1 MIYVN
6 FYVERGCSLPRG
18 GMGMWAVFM
27 KEEKLLRKRV
37 KLGMLATT
45 VSLLLCA
52 CSQEEAVMQEEP
64 ATVVE
69 LEHKEEGMTNVD
81 GYVLLDQN
89 EPIIFGGDSI
99 SFHGEQITLGEKVI
113 YVDGTLSD
121 EVADKYEY
129 VYNDFVEAA
138 AAFTDGTEE
147 EPMKVYIAP
156 FVYWIDDPD
165 DEGIRVAT
173 SGDVPY
179 GLVIDCDNLHLIG
192 LNSNPS
198 NVVLAVNRGQ
208 TQGAKGNYTMF
219 YFDGKG
225 TRTEN
230 LTMGNYCN
238 IDLKYPLKPELGRA
252 KRADAITQAQLA
264 ITNGDKIVAQNC
276 NFLSRLNACPF
287 VGTNGR
293 ILFKDC
299 HIECTDDALPG
310 TAVFLDCTFGFY
322 SSKPFYNTSGT
333 GAVFLNCEF
342 DSKVEGT
349 QYLTKAG
356 GTVALIDCEFKAESE
371 NFTVEWTPEPNNALR
386 CNQANVT
393 VNGEQIT
400 VAAENPYNTVDIA
413 GTEALK
419 AYKLESDGKVVYNTY
434 NLLKG
439 TDGWDPLN
447 NKAEVEAIDAE
458 ALHYPITMTVKPL
471 RVTAKTGTSDTISY
485 GFSYF
490 RGVSGDGMADAVT
503 WEVEDKLKDY
513 VTLTPNADGTCT
525 YSVVNT
531 GRRSV
536 AGMIYATGE
545 KGLRTGTY
553 ITVTPETL
561 PAPSVLNPTMEIM
574 ASEEFDTD
582 VVKLSYELDGE
593 GEDWSSI
600 TWYRSSDAD
609 GTDKIPVAVSRLNEP
624 EYEYKLTSGD
634 AGYYL
639 IAEIKPKEE
648 GSEYGEAV
656 TLVSERAISADDNL
670 CKEIVTDFQN
680 MPTTL
685 QSEIKE
691 GFFTLDGYK
700 PLDTAEYD
708 WEVPTGSAWTY
719 GEGEGGATGTG
730 LLQSTRGARMLYTPV
745 KGIYG
750 DMNVELIV
758 DTCKSAGQGFGS
770 ATAQYMDVYIKFD
783 TTTLT
788 GYALRIERTN
798 KFSNGVD
805 FTLMEYDNG
814 ETSAISESISAS
826 CYNST
831 CTIQLAVVDG
841 KLTAHVETTKEQN
854 QEQKDA
860 GLVHVVDLTA
870 DVEMNEFGGSGVM
883 HTGTAGGNATM
894 LHEMRIVWNE

>member
-1 MIYVN
+1 M
-6 FYVERGCSLPRG
+6 
-18 GMGMWAVFM
+18 
-27 KEEKLLRKRV
+27 RKGLSAGV
-37 KLGMLATT
+37 LMLTAAM
-45 VSLLLCA
+45 VLCA
-52 CSQEEAVMQEEP
+52 CGQEESVIQEE
-64 ATVVE
+64 TVTVAE
-69 LEHKEEGMTNVD
+69 SESKEEEMTNVD
-81 GYVLLDQN
+81 GYVSLDKE
-89 EPIIFGGDSI
+89 EPIVFGGDSI
-99 SFHGEQITLGEKVI
+99 IYNGEQITLGEKAI

-121 EVADKYEY
+121 EVAGKYEY

-138 AAFTDGTEE
+138 EAFTDGTED
-147 EPMKVYIAP
+147 EPMKVYLAP
-156 FVYWIDDPD
+156 YVYWIDDPD
-165 DEGIRVAT
+165 DEEIRVAA

-179 GLVIDCDNLHLIG
+179 GLVVGCENLHLIG

-208 TQGAKGNYTMF
+208 THGAKGNYTMF

-238 IDLKYPLKPELGRA
+238 VDLEYPLKPELSRE

-264 ITNGDKIVAQNC
+264 ITNGDKIVAINC
-276 NFLSRLNACPF
+276 NFLSRLNTCPF

-342 DSKVEGT
+342 DSKVDGT

-356 GTVALIDCEFKAESE
+356 GTVALIDCEFKAESDQ
-371 NFTVEWTPEPNNALR
+371 FKLEWTPEPNNALR

-393 VNGEQIT
+393 VNGKQII
-400 VAAENPYNTVDIA
+400 VAEENPYNTVDLT

-419 AYKLESDGKVVYNTY
+419 AYKLEKEGKAIYNTY

-447 NKAEVEAIDAE
+447 NKAELEAIDAE

-471 RVTAKTGTSDTISY
+471 RITAKTGTSDTISY

-490 RGVSGDGMADAVT
+490 RGVTGEGMADTVT

-513 VTLTPNADGTCT
+513 VTLTENADGTCT

-536 AGMIYATGE
+536 AGMIYGTGE

-553 ITVTPETL
+553 ITVIPETL
-561 PAPSVLNPTMEIM
+561 PAPEVLNPTIEIT
-574 ASEEFDTD
+574 ASEEYGSDI
-582 VVKLSYELDGE
+582 VKLSYALDGE

-600 TWYRSSDAD
+600 TWYRSSDAK
-609 GTDKIPVAVSRLNEP
+609 GTDKVPVAVSRLNEP

-634 AGYYL
+634 SGYYL
-639 IAEIKPKEE
+639 IAEIMPKEE
-648 GSEYGEAV
+648 GSEYGETISLV
-656 TLVSERAISADDNL
+656 TDRAISETDNL
-670 CKEIVTDFQN
+670 CKEIITDFQN

-708 WEVPTGSAWTY
+708 WEPVTGSAWTY

-730 LLQSTRGARMLYTPV
+730 LLQSARGARMLYTPV
-745 KGIYG
+745 KDSYG
-750 DMNVELIV
+750 DMNVKLVV

-805 FTLMEYDNG
+805 FTLMEYHNG
-814 ETSAISESISAS
+814 ETKAISESISAS

-831 CTIQLAVVDG
+831 CTIQLAVVAG
-841 KLTAHVETTKEQN
+841 KLTAHVETTKEQS

-860 GLVHVVDLTA
+860 GLVHVVDLAA
-870 DVEMNEFGGSGVM
+870 DIEMNEFGGSGVM

-894 LHEMRIVWNE
+894 LHEMSIIWK

>member
-1 MIYVN
+1 MLAITVSM
-6 FYVERGCSLPRG
+6 FMCACGQKDVVQE
-18 GMGMWAVFM
+18 M
-27 KEEKLLRKRV
+27 KEPV
-37 KLGMLATT
+37 TG
-45 VSLLLCA
+45 
-52 CSQEEAVMQEEP
+52 
-64 ATVVE
+64 VE
-69 LEHKEEGMTNVD
+69 LAQKEEGVTNVD
-81 GYVLLDQN
+81 SYVSLDES
-89 EPIIFGGDSI
+89 EPIVFGGDSI
-99 SFHGEQITLGEKVI
+99 IYNGEQITLGQKAI
-113 YVDGTLSD
+113 YVDGMLSD
-121 EVADKYEY
+121 EVAAKYEY

-138 AAFTDGTEE
+138 GDFVDGTEE

-156 FVYWIDDPD
+156 YVYWIDNPD
-165 DEGIRVAT
+165 DEEIRVAT
-173 SGDVPY
+173 SGDIPY
-179 GLVIDCDNLHLIG
+179 GLVIDCENLHLIG

-208 TQGAKGNYTMF
+208 THGAKGNYTMF

-238 IDLKYPLKPELGRA
+238 IDLKYPLKPELNRE

-264 ITNGDKIVAQNC
+264 LTNGDKIVALNC

-342 DSKVEGT
+342 DSKVDDI

-356 GTVALIDCEFKAESE
+356 GTVTLIDCEFKTESKD
-371 NFTVEWTPEPNNALR
+371 FKVEWTPEPNNALR

-400 VAAENPYNTVDIA
+400 VAEENPYNTVDLT

-419 AYKLESDGKVVYNTY
+419 AYKLESNGKVVYNTY

-439 TDGWDPLN
+439 TDGWDPLKN
-447 NKAEVEAIDAE
+447 EAEVEAMDIDA
-458 ALHYPITMTVKPL
+458 LNYPIAMTVKPL
-471 RVTAKTGTSDTISY
+471 RVTAKTGTSDKISY

-490 RGVSGDGMADAVT
+490 RGVSGEEMIDKVT
-503 WEVEDKLKDY
+503 WEVEEKLKDY
-513 VTLTPNADGTCT
+513 VTLTENEDGTCT
-525 YSVVNT
+525 YYVENT

-536 AGMIYATGE
+536 AGMIYAIGE
-545 KGLRTGTY
+545 TGLRTGTY

-561 PAPSVLNPTMEIM
+561 PAPSVSKPMMEIGK
-574 ASEEFDTD
+574 SEKFDTD
-582 VVKLSYELDGE
+582 VVKLSYTLDGE

-600 TWYRSSDAD
+600 TWYRSSDD
-609 GTDKIPVAVSRLNEP
+609 KGTDKIPVAVSRLNEP
-624 EYEYKLTSGD
+624 EYEYKLTCGD
-634 AGYYL
+634 VGYYL
-639 IAEIKPKEE
+639 LAEIMPKEE
-648 GSEYGEAV
+648 GSAYGEVV
-656 TLVSERAISADDNL
+656 TLVTDRTISKEDNL
-670 CKEIVTDFQN
+670 CMEIVTDFQN

-708 WEVPTGSAWTY
+708 WEPTTGAAWTY
-719 GEGEGGATGTG
+719 GSGEGGTTGTG
-730 LLQSTRGARMLYTPV
+730 LLQSVRGARMLYTPV
-745 KGIYG
+745 AGNYD
-750 DMNVELIV
+750 DMSVELVV

-783 TTTLT
+783 TKTLT

-805 FTLMEYDNG
+805 FTLMEYKDG
-814 ETSAISESISAS
+814 MTSPISESVSAS

-831 CTIQLAVVDG
+831 CTIRLALADG
-841 KLTAHVETTKEQN
+841 TLTAHVETTKEQSK
-854 QEQKDA
+854 EQKDA
-860 GLVHVVDLTA
+860 GLAHVVDLVA
-870 DVEMNEFGGSGVM
+870 EVEMNAYGGSGVM

-894 LHEMRIVWNE
+894 LHALKIKWSE

>member
-1 MIYVN
+1 M
-6 FYVERGCSLPRG
+6 
-18 GMGMWAVFM
+18 
-27 KEEKLLRKRV
+27 RKRA
-37 KLGMLATT
+37 K
-45 VSLLLCA
+45 VSLFATMVSLVLCA
-52 CSQEEAVMQEEP
+52 CGQEEAMVQQEE
-64 ATVVE
+64 ASTVME
-69 LEHKEEGMTNVD
+69 QGSEERGIVNVD
-81 GYVLLDQN
+81 GYEALDKE
-89 EPIIFGGDSI
+89 EPIIFCGDSI
-99 SFHGEQITLGEKVI
+99 IYNGEQIALDKRSV

-121 EVADKYEY
+121 EVAAKYEY
-129 VYNDFVEAA
+129 VYNDFTEAA
-138 AAFTDGTEE
+138 AAFMDGTEE
-147 EPMKVYIAP
+147 EPMKVYLAP
-156 FVYWIDDPD
+156 YVYWIDNPD
-165 DEGIRVAT
+165 DEEIRVAT
-173 SGDVPY
+173 SGDIPY
-179 GLVIDCDNLHLIG
+179 GLVIECDNLHLIG

-238 IDLKYPLKPELGRA
+238 VDLEYPLKPELSRA

-264 ITNGDKIVAQNC
+264 LTNGDKIVAINC

-356 GTVALIDCEFKAESE
+356 GTIALIDCEFNAKSES
-371 NFTVEWTPEPNNALR
+371 FKVEWTPEPNNALR
-386 CNQANVT
+386 CNQANVK

-400 VAAENPYNTVDIA
+400 VAAQNPYNTVDLTGA
-413 GTEALK
+413 EALK
-419 AYKLESDGKVVYNTY
+419 AYKLECDGKVVYNTY

-458 ALHYPITMTVKPL
+458 ALNYPITMTVKPL

-490 RGVSGDGMADAVT
+490 RGVAGEGMTDAVT

-513 VTLTPNADGTCT
+513 VTLTSNDDGTCT

-536 AGMIYATGE
+536 AGMIYAIGE

-561 PAPSVLNPTMEIM
+561 PAPSVLNPTMEIA
-574 ASEEFDTD
+574 ASEEYGTD
-582 VVKLSYELDGE
+582 VVKLSYALDGE
-593 GEDWSSI
+593 GADWSSI
-600 TWYRSSDAD
+600 TWYRSSDAE

-639 IAEIKPKEE
+639 IAEIMPKEE
-648 GSEYGEAV
+648 GSEYGEV
-656 TLVSERAISADDNL
+656 ITLVTDRAISTEDNL
-670 CKEIVTDFQN
+670 CKEISTDFQN
-680 MPTTL
+680 MPSTL
-685 QSEIKE
+685 QSEIRE

-708 WEVPTGSAWTY
+708 WEPTTGSAWTY
-719 GEGEGGATGTG
+719 GAGEGGATGTG
-730 LLQSTRGARMLYTPV
+730 LLQSVRGARMLYTPV
-745 KGIYG
+745 KGSYG
-750 DMNVELIV
+750 NMNVELIV

-805 FTLMEYDNG
+805 FTLMEYKEG
-814 ETSAISESISAS
+814 ETSAISESVSAS

-831 CTIQLAVVDG
+831 CTIQLAVTDG

-860 GLVHVVDLTA
+860 GLVHEVNLAA
-870 DVEMNEFGGSGVM
+870 DVAMNEFGGSGVM

-894 LHEMRIVWNE
+894 LHEMSIIWNE